1 MPELYIITGSNG
13 AGKSTVGTTYL
24 PTHIQQHCSV
34 FDGDKLFIDKQ
45 RELWKSGIKAIKEA
59 KKMPFAFVEECFD
72 KLVEE
77 SLSRRSDFAYEG
89 HFTNEATWAIP
100 RKFKAAGFTIHMIY
114 FGLSD
119 TTLSELRVVDRAKEG
134 GHYVDPVTISD
145 NFYGNLEKLNQ
156 HFEIFNTLQI
166 VDTSEPEHKLL
177 AVFKNGEVESSV
189 SLNELPKW
197 VVDNLTNLVDKI
209 REDVRGI

>member
-1 MPELYIITGSNG
+1 
-13 AGKSTVGTTYL
+13 
-24 PTHIQQHCSV
+24 
-34 FDGDKLFIDKQ
+34 
-45 RELWKSGIKAIKEA
+45 
-59 KKMPFAFVEECFD
+59 
-72 KLVEE
+72 
-77 SLSRRSDFAYEG
+77 
-89 HFTNEATWAIP
+89 
-100 RKFKAAGFTIHMIY
+100 MIY

-166 VDTSEPEHKLL
+166 VDTSEPKHKLL

-197 VVDNLTNLVDKI
+197 VIDNLTNLVDKI